1 MSWGKIGAA
10 LVHNRMQLDQ
20 SAVAEE
26 VELKFLGSED
36 ALERARRLP
45 ALRKFAR
52 GRRFVTQM
60 LRSIYYDT
68 PDFALRDQGLILRV
82 REEGGRFVQTVKSAR
97 NTNIA
102 ARSEL
107 NGEVPS
113 AEVSLDAIKD
123 RNTRRAVKSAA
134 KKDPLIAL
142 FAVEVR
148 RAKITLTPR
157 RGIAIEASI
166 DHGTI
171 KALGPKAG
179 ATIPVCEYELELKR
193 GNPGD
198 LVDAARLLTAGVPLT
213 LGTQSKAER
222 GYALVEGEID
232 CPVKAGPVTLDRK
245 AHADDAFARV
255 LTHCLAHL
263 LRNVPCVLRTR
274 DPEGIHQMR
283 VAMRRMRSAL
293 SLFDEPFRSSLGA
306 LEDEIKWLTE
316 TLGEARD
323 LDVFHDEILKPAA
336 DALGD
341 DGRMIQLGA
350 AIRARRRA
358 AWSGVLDAL
367 ESERFRKL
375 AIDLGAATL
384 LQPWAALG
392 NGAEA
397 GHGLARDFA
406 DEHLAKQH
414 RNVLRRGRKLEEL
427 EPADRHKLRVRLKKL
442 RYAADFFACFY
453 KKKDLRPH
461 QRRISELQ
469 DLLGHLNDATVART
483 LIEDIL
489 ANEGGRDQSSA
500 AGLAY
505 AGGAIVGWHTEHGA
519 VTMKKLTKRWKKF
532 AGLKPF
538 WH

>member
-1 MSWGKIGAA
+1 
-10 LVHNRMQLDQ
+10 
-20 SAVAEE
+20 
-26 VELKFLGSED
+26 
-36 ALERARRLP
+36 
-45 ALRKFAR
+45 
-52 GRRFVTQM
+52 
-60 LRSIYYDT
+60 
-68 PDFALRDQGLILRV
+68 
-82 REEGGRFVQTVKSAR
+82 
-97 NTNIA
+97 
-102 ARSEL
+102 
-107 NGEVPS
+107 
-113 AEVSLDAIKD
+113 
-123 RNTRRAVKSAA
+123 
-134 KKDPLIAL
+134 
-142 FAVEVR
+142 
-148 RAKITLTPR
+148 
-157 RGIAIEASI
+157 
-166 DHGTI
+166 
-171 KALGPKAG
+171 
-179 ATIPVCEYELELKR
+179 
-193 GNPGD
+193 
-198 LVDAARLLTAGVPLT
+198 
-213 LGTQSKAER
+213 
-222 GYALVEGEID
+222 LVEGEID
-232 CPVKAGPVTLDRK
+232 CPVKAGPVILDRK

-323 LDVFHDEILKPAA
+323 LDVFHDDILKPAA

-341 DGRMIQLGA
+341 EGRMIQLGA

-375 AIDLGAATL
+375 ALDLGAATL
-384 LQPWAALG
+384 LQPWAAKG

-414 RNVLRRGRKLEEL
+414 RNVLKRGRKLEEL

-461 QRRISELQ
+461 QKRISELQ
-469 DLLGHLNDATVART
+469 DLLGHLNDANVART

-505 AGGAIVGWHTEHGA
+505 AGGAVVGWHTEHGA
-519 VTMKKLTKRWKKF
+519 ATMKKLTKRWKKF

>member
-1 MSWGKIGAA
+1 MTWGKDGTAVVRNPKKENESAA
-10 LVHNRMQLDQ
+10 
-20 SAVAEE
+20 AEE
-26 VELKFLGSED
+26 VELKFLGPED

-52 GRRFVTQM
+52 GRRFHTQS

-68 PDFALRDQGLILRV
+68 PDFALRDKGLILRV
-82 REEGGRFVQTVKSAR
+82 REEGGRFVQTIKSAR

-102 ARSEL
+102 SRSEL
-107 NGEVPS
+107 NGNVPTV
-113 AEVSLDAIKD
+113 EVSLDVIEQK
-123 RNTRRAVKSAA
+123 RTRRAIKAITKKS
-134 KKDPLIAL
+134 PLIPL

-148 RAKITLTPR
+148 RSQVTLTPR
-157 RGIAIEASI
+157 AGVAIEASI
-166 DHGTI
+166 DHGII

-179 ATIPVCEYELELKR
+179 ASIPVSEYELELKK

-198 LVDAARLLTAGVPLT
+198 LVDAARLLTAGLPLT

-222 GYALVEGEID
+222 GYSLVEGD
-232 CPVKAGPVTLDRK
+232 VDNPVKAGPVILDRK
-245 AHADDAFARV
+245 AYADDAFARI
-255 LTHCLAHL
+255 LTHCLSHL

-293 SLFDEPFRSSLGA
+293 SLFDEPFRSSLGE
-306 LEDEIKWLTE
+306 LEEEIKWLTQ

-323 LDVFHDEILKPAA
+323 LDVFHDDILKPAA
-336 DALGD
+336 DALGE

-350 AIRARRRA
+350 AVRARRRA
-358 AWSGVLDAL
+358 AWSTVLDTI
-367 ESERFRKL
+367 ESYRFRKL
-375 AIDLGAATL
+375 VLDLGAATL
-384 LQPWAALG
+384 LQPWATKG

-406 DEHLAKQH
+406 DDHIAKRH
-414 RNVLRRGRKLEEL
+414 RKIVQRVGKIEDLD
-427 EPADRHKLRVRLKKL
+427 PAERHKLRVRLKKL

-453 KKKDLRPH
+453 KAKNLRAH
-461 QRRISELQ
+461 QKSIAELQ
-469 DLLGHLNDATVART
+469 DLLGHLNDSNVART

-489 ANEGGRDQSSA
+489 SNEGGRDPGSA
-500 AGLAY
+500 SGLAY

-519 VTMKKLTKRWKKF
+519 RTMKKIAKRWKRF
-532 AGLKPF
+532 TNLKPF